1 MLGLRNDG
9 QPDLWP
15 VEGGNMSEKHRVVMN
30 LTFAELEA
38 VEEAVAHT
46 AATEA
51 LINAYREIMEARSRL
66 SRRLVKRAEKS

>member
-1 MLGLRNDG
+1 
-9 QPDLWP
+9 
-15 VEGGNMSEKHRVVMN
+15 MSEKHRVVMN